1 VTPERVI
8 LLASS
13 RSYRNQAF
21 LAAAQRLGLEIV
33 SGADVPLPLLPK
45 VRHGLP
51 LDYRDLERS
60 TAAIVRHAREAPIRA
75 VLGVDDSGTLLAA
88 RAAAELG
95 LPGNDPESVACARD
109 KRLMRRRLAAAG
121 VPQPAFV
128 ELVLDDD
135 PLPAARTL
143 GFPCVVKPTV
153 LSGSRGVMRADDPE
167 ELRGRWRRLRGILA
181 GERCADALVEAFVP
195 GAEVALEGLL
205 DGGALHVLALFD
217 KPDPLDGPFF
227 EETIYV
233 TPSRL
238 AVGTQAAIAESTRA
252 ACAALGLRHGP
263 VHAELRLNERGPSVI
278 EVAARSIGGLCSKT
292 LRFGATRASLEEL
305 ILRQATGLPFG
316 DALAREAAAGGV
328 MMIPIPG
335 PGILRGVTG
344 IEAARAVPLVEEIE
358 ITAPLQNRLVPLPE
372 GDAYLGFVFAR
383 GERPEAVEAA
393 LREAHAL
400 LRFEIV
406 PDVPL
411 QPA

>member
-1 VTPERVI
+1 MNARVI

-13 RSYRNQAF
+13 RSYRNDAF
-21 LAAAQRLGLEIV
+21 LSAARRLGLEIV
-33 SGADVPLPLLPK
+33 SGADVPLPLLPQ

-60 TAAIVRHAREAPIRA
+60 TAAIVRHARRTPVRA
-75 VLGVDDSGTLLAA
+75 VLGVDDSGSLLAA

-95 LPGNDPESVACARD
+95 LAGNDPESVACARD
-109 KRLMRRRLAAAG
+109 KRLMRRRFAAAA

-128 ELVLDDD
+128 ELRLDDD
-135 PLPAARTL
+135 PQPAARAV
-143 GFPCVVKPTV
+143 GFPCVIKPTL
-153 LSGSRGVMRADDPE
+153 LSGSRGVMRADDPG
-167 ELRGRWRRLRGILA
+167 ELGQRWRRLRRILA
-181 GERCADALVEAFVP
+181 GEGCGDALVEGFVP
-195 GAEVALEGLL
+195 GSEVALEGLL
-205 DGGALHVLALFD
+205 DGGSLHVLALFD

-238 AVGTQAAIAESTRA
+238 AAEVQAAIAGTAAA

-263 VHAELRLNERGPSVI
+263 VHAELRVNDRGPFVV

-292 LRFGATRASLEEL
+292 LRFGSAGTSLEEL
-305 ILRQATGLPFG
+305 ILRQAVGLPKG
-316 DALAREAAAGGV
+316 DALSREAAAGGV
-328 MMIPIPG
+328 MMIPIPRA
-335 PGILRGVTG
+335 GILRSVGGV
-344 IEAARAVPLVEEIE
+344 EDARAVPLVEEVT

-383 GERPEAVEAA
+383 GERPREVEAA
-393 LREAHAL
+393 LREAHAR
-400 LRFEIV
+400 LRFEIA